1 MRRVI
6 TSVLTLDVA
15 TMFAVRG
22 SMFSS
27 ALSPKNAPSL
37 SAPTTFSPAFSP
49 AAFRSSRV
57 ASAVPPTTMKS
68 ATVWRLGSIWVT
80 PEGVLRPPQLKTDED
95 SAAAAGPHVWTSPPV
110 RIPSNMTTDAPL
122 LGNGELGVAH
132 GGDLAS
138 GNLTFFFAVSIHR
151 LKSTVSRGF
160 VLTSMPRCI
169 AGQLLLERAGR
180 RHLTVR
186 LSRRGRALHE

>member
-68 ATVWRLGSIWVT
+68 ERSSYG
-80 PEGVLRPPQLKTDED
+80 EGRWHTLSPAARCKHGLCSPAAHCKT
-95 SAAAAGPHVWTSPPV
+95 
-110 RIPSNMTTDAPL
+110 
-122 LGNGELGVAH
+122 
-132 GGDLAS
+132 
-138 GNLTFFFAVSIHR
+138 
-151 LKSTVSRGF
+151 
-160 VLTSMPRCI
+160 
-169 AGQLLLERAGR
+169 
-180 RHLTVR
+180 
-186 LSRRGRALHE
+186 